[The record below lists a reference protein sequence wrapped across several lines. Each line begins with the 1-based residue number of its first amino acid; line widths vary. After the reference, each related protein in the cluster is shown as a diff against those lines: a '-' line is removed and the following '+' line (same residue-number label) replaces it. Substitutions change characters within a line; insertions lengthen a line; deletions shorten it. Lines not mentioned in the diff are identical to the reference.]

1 MSDREFRQVTE
12 EEGKKDPVFR
22 VAVRR
27 VAAVTALVVGALL
40 VVSAGLGGTASGGL
54 RAQKTAL
61 APLNPDASRLT
72 IGLRVTPRT
81 ATRGKTVT
89 YLLRVSNVGDAP
101 ARLVRVCDQVPLRMI
116 LVSAPPGFVGIH
128 HRLVCRRFASLPIG
142 GTVVFNF
149 RMKVSTGGQRWRGHQ
164 HRLRQVA
171 RGSQLHLRPGAAH
184 DRRAEWVLTVGVLSI
199 TRLLC

>member
-1 MSDREFRQVTE
+1 MC
-12 EEGKKDPVFR
+12 R

-54 RAQKTAL
+54 RAKTAF
-61 APLNPDASRLT
+61 APLSPNAARLT

-101 ARLVRVCDQVPLRMI
+101 ARLVRVCDQVPLRLI
-116 LVSAPPGFVGIH
+116 LVSAPPGFVQGGA
-128 HRLVCRRFASLPIG
+128 RLVCRRFASLPVG
-142 GTVVFNF
+142 GTVIFKF
-149 RMKVSTGGQRWRGHQ
+149 RMRVSPSARGGVVVNTAYARWRGAVSFIYA
-164 HRLRQVA
+164 QV
-171 RGSQLHLRPGAAH
+171 P
-184 DRRAEWVLTVGVLSI
+184 LTIGVPIGCRS
-199 TRLLC
+199 RSVC

>member
-1 MSDREFRQVTE
+1 MWDSEFRQVTE
-12 EEGKKDPVFR
+12 DEGKKDSVFR

-61 APLNPDASRLT
+61 APLSPEASRLT

-81 ATRGKTVT
+81 ATRGQTVT

-101 ARLVRVCDQVPLRMI
+101 ARLWRVCDQVPLRMI
-116 LVSAPPGFVGIH
+116 LVSAPPGFVSIH
-128 HRLVCRRFASLPIG
+128 HRLECRRFASLPVG
-142 GTVVFNF
+142 GTVVFKF
-149 RMKVSTGGQRWRGHQ
+149 RMKVSPSARGGVVNTAYARWRGAVSFIYA
-164 HRLRQVA
+164 QV
-171 RGSQLHLRPGAAH
+171 P
-184 DRRAEWVLTVGVLSI
+184 LTIGVLSGC
-199 TRLLC
+199 RAGSAC